1 MTAKQFDRLIS
12 ATEQQNQALDKVLQL
27 LFSIAETITQEKR
40 EKQLLL
46 EKHPPPRLT
55 PSETAAQAANIYND
69 NFRYGNEAE
78 EPPPPPIPQPA
89 RPAPP
94 PQQSAETVVP
104 LTQSL
109 ENPPP
114 PVPYTSKAEM
124 MEQAERKN

>member
-27 LFSIAETITQEKR
+27 LFSIAESLTQEKR

-46 EKHPPPRLT
+46 EKHPPPRQT

-69 NFRYGNEAE
+69 NLRYGNETE
-78 EPPPPPIPQPA
+78 EPPPPIPQPA

-94 PQQSAETVVP
+94 PQQSVETVAP

>member
-27 LFSIAETITQEKR
+27 LFSIAESLTQEKR

-46 EKHPPPRLT
+46 EKHPPPRQT

-69 NFRYGNEAE
+69 NFRYGNETE
-78 EPPPPPIPQPA
+78 EPPPPTPQPA

-94 PQQSAETVVP
+94 PQQSVETVAP